1 MWNVECGMWNFKDVK
16 DIKDLK
22 DTKDFKVPKD
32 LTRSLRSL

>member
-1 MWNVECGMWNFKDVK
+1 MWNFKDL
-16 DIKDLK
+16 KDLK

>member
-1 MWNVECGMWNFKDVK
+1 MWNFKDVK

>member
-1 MWNVECGMWNFKDVK
+1 MWNYKDL
-16 DIKDLK
+16 KDLK